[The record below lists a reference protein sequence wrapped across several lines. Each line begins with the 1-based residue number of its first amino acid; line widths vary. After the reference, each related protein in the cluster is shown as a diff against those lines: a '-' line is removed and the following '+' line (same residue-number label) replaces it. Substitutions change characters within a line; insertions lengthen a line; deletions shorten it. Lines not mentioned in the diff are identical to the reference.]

1 MLLIGEN
8 IHIISKVVSEAVA
21 NRNATLLQEMAKEQ
35 AAAGMDYIDLNVG
48 PARKDPEVMAWLVEA
63 VQAVVDVPLAL
74 DSTNTLAVEAG
85 LRVAKWPPLINS
97 ASGKAES
104 RERMLPL
111 AAKYDCGVVVSVL
124 NDRGIP
130 ADAEAR
136 AESVMDTVAYAND
149 LGIDNERMWIDPILL
164 PISVAQQGVVAC
176 MEFTQM
182 LPDLLPG
189 VKSTIGLSNISN
201 GAPEELR
208 PMLNKTYLVML
219 DRYGMYSA
227 IVDAFDAELR
237 DLVRGDAP
245 GIVELIHK
253 VMDGEEVDLGSL
265 SPKER
270 DYAKTVKVLMG
281 EILYSHTW
289 LET

>member
-21 NRNATLLQEMAKEQ
+21 NRNARLLQEMAKEQ
-35 AAAGMDYIDLNVG
+35 AEAGMDYVDLNVG

-63 VQAVVDVPLAL
+63 VQGAVDVPLAL
-74 DSTNTLAVEAG
+74 DSTNPLAVEAG

-104 RERMLPL
+104 REKMLPL

-124 NDRGIP
+124 NDQGIP

-136 AESVMDTVAYAND
+136 AESIMDTVAYAND

-182 LPDLLPG
+182 LPDLIPG

-201 GAPEELR
+201 GAPEEVR
-208 PMLNKTYLVML
+208 PMLNRTYLVML
-219 DRYGMYSA
+219 DRHGMYSA

-237 DLVRGDAP
+237 DLVRGEAP

-253 VMDGEEVDLGSL
+253 LMDGEEVDLGSL

>member
-21 NRNATLLQEMAKEQ
+21 DRNEKVLQQMAKEQ
-35 AAAGMDYIDLNVG
+35 ADMGMDYIDLNVG
-48 PARKDPEVMAWLVEA
+48 PARKDPEVMGWLVQVVQEA
-63 VQAVVDVPLAL
+63 VDTHLAL
-74 DSTNTLAVEAG
+74 DSTNPYAVEAG
-85 LRVAKWPPLINS
+85 LKVAKWPPLINS
-97 ASGKAES
+97 SSGKQES
-104 RERMLPL
+104 KERMLPL
-111 AAKYDCGVVVSVL
+111 ATKYDCEVIVSVL
-124 NDRGIP
+124 NDQGIP

-136 AESVMDTVAYAND
+136 AESIMDTVAYGNE

-164 PISVAQQGVVAC
+164 PVSVSQQGVVAC
-176 MEFTQM
+176 LEFTQM

-201 GAPEELR
+201 GVPEELR
-208 PMLNKTYLVML
+208 GILNRTYMVML
-219 DRYGMYSA
+219 DRHGMHSA
-227 IVDAFDAELR
+227 IVDAEDAELR
-237 DLVRGDAP
+237 DLARGKMP
-245 GIVELIHK
+245 EIVELVHK
-253 VMDGEEVDLGSL
+253 VMDGEDVDINSL
-265 SPKER
+265 PPKER

>member
-21 NRNATLLQEMAKEQ
+21 NRNARLLQEMAKEQ